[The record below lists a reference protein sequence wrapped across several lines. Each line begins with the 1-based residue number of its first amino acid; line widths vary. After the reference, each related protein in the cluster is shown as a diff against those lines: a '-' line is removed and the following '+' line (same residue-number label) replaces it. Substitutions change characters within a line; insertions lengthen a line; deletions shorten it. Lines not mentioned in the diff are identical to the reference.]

1 MVIIHDP
8 ATPHRLV
15 LVQFS
20 RLCKLFTSSTTR
32 YFASMLCGRCES
44 RIPSIS
50 EAKHPEVRCLGRHV
64 WRVEEG
70 GLIIVPD
77 GSSPFEVYN
86 WSDDYVGLY
95 GPDLI
100 QHGGYVRFFSVLM
113 TTLLQIPHVCAQRW
127 PLLSLPRCAP
137 SGRVVGAMSRI

>member
-1 MVIIHDP
+1 
-8 ATPHRLV
+8 
-15 LVQFS
+15 
-20 RLCKLFTSSTTR
+20 
-32 YFASMLCGRCES
+32 MLCGRCES

-100 QHGGYVRFFSVLM
+100 QHGGDGHFCLYIDAH
-113 TTLLQIPHVCAQRW
+113 LL
-127 PLLSLPRCAP
+127 
-137 SGRVVGAMSRI
+137 VVSSALCLEFDNPALCGSQHCSRHRGQQ